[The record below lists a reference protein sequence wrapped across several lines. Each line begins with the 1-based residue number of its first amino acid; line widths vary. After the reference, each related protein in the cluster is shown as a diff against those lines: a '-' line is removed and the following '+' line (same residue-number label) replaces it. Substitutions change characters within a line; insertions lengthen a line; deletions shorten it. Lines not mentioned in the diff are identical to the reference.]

1 MSASQGSTEKDLAK
15 ESKKADD
22 KPTAE
27 SKAQDKPKAESK
39 PATEG
44 KGSDKPVAESKASAK
59 SAAEGKEDK
68 ANEKPPTAAKKSEE
82 GDAAEGKKGDSP
94 ELAAGAEKAPEPAA
108 ESKPDLGQAPASAAD
123 KESSADEKLAVAAA
137 KADAEPAASSA
148 KADTEP
154 APAPAKPAATPAPKP
169 TSTSSPAPR
178 PSSNGAS
185 GATRTIGIN
194 LSAAA
199 KFTTLVAIEWKDDGA
214 WVSEAIVD
222 LEDDELIGYL
232 SSGDYTG
239 VYAPFGWPVAMVEA
253 VASYTNSDQWQRA
266 SRREFRHRKTEG
278 FVHDVLQAE
287 ADQELWPQSVSCDRL
302 ALQARRMAQLREQ
315 LFAETGKRFDRAG
328 GDHIIEVYPPG
339 ASLLWGM
346 GNHLGNGNSKL
357 PEVDD
362 KPGKEFIERAEAAA
376 PWLQWRDGK
385 RGVCLKNEHTIDAL
399 LAALVAR
406 AAELNLTIPP
416 ENGEADLAPR
426 EGWMHL
432 PSKDSLSALA
442 TA

>member
-22 KPTAE
+22 KPMADSKAADKPAAE
-27 SKAQDKPKAESK
+27 SKSTDKAAAESRAPAKPAAESK
-39 PATEG
+39 G
-44 KGSDKPVAESKASAK
+44 D
-59 SAAEGKEDK
+59 
-68 ANEKPPTAAKKSEE
+68 EKPPTAKKSE
-82 GDAAEGKKGDSP
+82 GSDAAEGKKSDPP
-94 ELAAGAEKAPEPAA
+94 ELATADEKAAEPAA
-108 ESKPDLGQAPASAAD
+108 ESKPDPAQAPASDGAADDKPPADAKPAVAAD
-123 KESSADEKLAVAAA
+123 KADERLEPTSAKGVEGPAAA
-137 KADAEPAASSA
+137 KADVEPAA
-148 KADTEP
+148 
-154 APAPAKPAATPAPKP
+154 KPPAPKP
-169 TSTSSPAPR
+169 TSTSTSPAR
-178 PSSNGAS
+178 PSSNGVS
-185 GATRTIGIN
+185 SATRTLGIN

-199 KFTTLVAIEWKDDGA
+199 KFTTLVAIEWQDGAA

-253 VASYTNSDQWQRA
+253 VSSYTNSDQWQRA

-287 ADQELWPQSVSCDRL
+287 VDQELWPQSVSCDRL

-357 PEVDD
+357 PDVDD
-362 KPGKEFIERAEAAA
+362 KPGKEFIERAEAVA
-376 PWLQWRDGK
+376 PWLQWKDGK
-385 RGVCLKNEHTIDAL
+385 RGLCLKNEYTSDAL

-432 PSKDSLSALA
+432 PSKDSLSALSGA
-442 TA
+442 S